1 MKRLFLIAI
10 VVAGCKGSEPKMTMT
25 PEEVISAIRD
35 LADRGCEC
43 GTDKE
48 CFREVRNEWEQTRR
62 QILYNARLL
71 KGADLDTYIEEHK
84 RFGLCGDAAGLAV
97 FDNV

>member
-1 MKRLFLIAI
+1 VKRLALIA
-10 VVAGCKGSEPKMTMT
+10 VLVTGCKSMETKMTMT
-25 PEEVISAIRD
+25 PEQVISAIRD

-48 CFREVRNEWEQTRR
+48 CFREIRTEWEQARG
-62 QILYNARLL
+62 QILFNAKLL
-71 KGADLDTYIEEHK
+71 KGADLDAYTAERN
-84 RFGLCGDAAGLAV
+84 RFGMCGDGAGLAV